1 MGRWV
6 GVPGVGGSKSGLAP
20 FVNVVCPFSIIF
32 SPKLIGDILDIE
44 IAWSDPENGQ
54 VKVTRPKFCSWWW
67 RLVGPNFG
75 LCWGFRTRSGAKI
88 FQTSSV
94 RIYAFRF
101 WTIPLSP
108 SLAARSEAPQ
118 WFAVWRFWGNLT
130 ILGGPFS
137 KIFPV
142 HPTVSPSAGLFF
154 AGETPPPRAPTVRDH
169 IYIYTIIILSYL
181 ELKKT

>member
-1 MGRWV
+1 M

-118 WFAVWRFWGNLT
+118 WFAVLRFHGKFNDF
-130 ILGGPFS
+130 GGSFF
-137 KIFPV
+137 KNFPR
-142 HPTVSPSAGLFF
+142 PSHRVALRGALFCGGD
-154 AGETPPPRAPTVRDH
+154 APPQGPDGT
-169 IYIYTIIILSYL
+169 
-181 ELKKT
+181 